1 MVANPS
7 PQVFGP
13 DGLLGTLAPDAP
25 PEPGQAVILLT
36 GGARAV
42 VPRDAITTRAD
53 GKLYLAVTAQDLRRQ
68 GAGDGLRA
76 GQTVTIPVVAEQIV
90 VDKRLRE
97 AGKVV
102 VHVEPRER
110 EEVIDVPLEEEQIDV
125 QRVPVNRFVDG
136 PVAVREEGDV
146 TIVPVLEEVLVVEKR
161 LMVREEV
168 RITRRKVTT
177 RHTQRVTLR
186 TEEVHVLES
195 PGGVP
200 AGPAAGRGSNPA

>member
-25 PEPGQAVILLT
+25 PEPGRAVILLT
-36 GGARAV
+36 GGGRAV
-42 VPRDAITTRAD
+42 VPRDALTTRAD
-53 GKLYLAVTAQDLRRQ
+53 GKLYLAVSAHDLRRQ
-68 GAGDGLRA
+68 TSDDALRA
-76 GQTVTIPVVAEQIV
+76 GQSVTVPIVSEQIV

-110 EEVIDVPLEEEQIDV
+110 EEVIHLPLEEEQIDV

-186 TEEVHVLES
+186 SEEVHVLES
-195 PGGVP
+195 P
-200 AGPAAGRGSNPA
+200 AGAPAAARGGKPA